1 MAIHLIALALLTLQ
15 TKSND
20 NFEEPSGIPDIAE
33 PKIDHDINNI
43 KRLPTEKTNTTNK
56 QKSPKLKTT
65 TKVAKQ
71 TITSTK
77 RIKSAPLSYSGTLF
91 GNIKSL
97 SQSKGVKYGILVDM
111 NSRKV
116 LWSKNCKKSVP
127 IASMTKMMTILL
139 IMDDIAEG
147 EITPSSQIRVTKKAS
162 QVGGSDVWLDPR
174 ETFPLNELLKA
185 IVIKS
190 ANDAAYLV
198 AENSGGGDI
207 SIFIKRMNKKAKD
220 MGLKSAYFANPHGL
234 PIRGGK
240 DNAAS
245 CEDLVYVTDAL
256 LNYPSIVKLASTKL
270 AYLPRKIGKV
280 KKTQLLNTNKLV
292 RKGVIGV
299 DGMKT
304 GYTNNAG
311 SCIAI
316 TCKRNNRRL
325 IAILAG
331 CSSSKLRDSFA
342 KKLLDWGYKK

>member
-1 MAIHLIALALLTLQ
+1 MRKTTSHDDIDEF
-15 TKSND
+15 SD
-20 NFEEPSGIPDIAE
+20 IPEIAE
-33 PKIDHDINNI
+33 PTIDHDINNI
-43 KRLPTEKTNTTNK
+43 KGIPQNKTKTTNK
-56 QKSPKLKTT
+56 IKSPKSNTKST
-65 TKVAKQ
+65 TKAIKRS
-71 TITSTK
+71 TSSTK
-77 RIKSAPLSYSGTLF
+77 TLKSAPLSYKGTLF
-91 GNIKSL
+91 GNIKSI

-111 NSRKV
+111 DSGKV
-116 LWSKNCKKSVP
+116 LWSKNSKKGVP
-127 IASMTKMMTILL
+127 IASMTKMMTVLL

-147 EITPSSQIRVTKKAS
+147 KITPTTQIRVTKKAS

-174 ETFPLNELLKA
+174 ESFPLNELLKA

-190 ANDAAYLV
+190 ANDAAHLV

-207 SIFIKRMNKKAKD
+207 SKFIKRMNLKAKK

-240 DNAAS
+240 DNSAS
-245 CEDLVYVTDAL
+245 CEDLVHVANTL
-256 LNYPSIVKLASTKL
+256 LNYPSIVKLSSTKL

-325 IAILAG
+325 IAVLAG

-342 KKLLDWGYKK
+342 TKLLDWGYKQK